1 MIILANVFKQLIRK
15 EFGENN
21 YYKYFFSCQ
30 NLLYDK
36 DFEIDKVEDDEVY
49 KDIYDNLKAMD
60 IAILTKKHA
69 RLSDTMMIALNIS
82 KSYLMVMITSIL
94 TILFLFTQNLH
105 PSAVL
110 LATIAITIAFSYKT
124 YEYITNKFCYIDAH
138 IVIIY
143 KTVLERILEE
153 EKQQ

>member
-1 MIILANVFKQLIRK
+1 MANVFKQLIRK

-36 DFEIDKVEDDEVY
+36 EFEVDKVEDDEVY
-49 KDIYDNLKAMD
+49 KDIYENLKAMD
-60 IAILTKKHA
+60 LTLLAKKQA

-94 TILFLFTQNLH
+94 TIIFLFTQNLH
-105 PSAVL
+105 PSAVV
-110 LATIAITIAFSYKT
+110 LATVAVTLAFIYKT

-143 KTVLERILEE
+143 KTVLERVLEE
-153 EKQQ
+153 AKQ